1 MTNKIAPHEGNEL
14 DMLLAGTKVFAVL
27 EKKKHPALIREYW
40 KHVKTKYRYIQ
51 WDSINN
57 DTVLMTAD
65 GWPNKRLYFMLVQN
79 KIWYIETFGKEDY
92 QRKMGKVFGYSDE
105 DIEAFISNP
114 PDCNCEKCG
123 G

>member
-1 MTNKIAPHEGNEL
+1 MSKIAPHEGNEL
-14 DMLLAGTKVFAVL
+14 DMLADGSKVFAVL
-27 EKKKHPALIREYW
+27 EEGKHDDLLSHVIFGNGILNIVTEWYNADELMLFHYTLGRVNKEMYCMLRDNREY
-40 KHVKTKYRYIQ
+40 YI
-51 WDSINN
+51 
-57 DTVLMTAD
+57 LM
-65 GWPNKRLYFMLVQN
+65 
-79 KIWYIETFGKEDY
+79 FGKEDY